1 MGISFAMV
9 AHNYYDSS
17 RVSRCSSS
25 PREGQPEFTWPT
37 PERGSKSAAAKENL
51 QSTRQK
57 AKLSRSLLWISS
69 PVFGLLRARY
79 LEQCPLAL
87 SFSFISFFDSVS
99 FFFFFQWKIPV
110 NYTLELYNYSLSF
123 CSQWMNRYNFYRNK
137 NWKGEMISNIYFKA
151 FGSQEIFETF
161 LKCD

>member
-99 FFFFFQWKIPV
+99 FFFFFNVKYQWIIHL
-110 NYTLELYNYSLSF
+110 NYTIIHCHFVHNEWIDIIFIGIKIEKAKWFQMYISKLSDPKKYSKRF
-123 CSQWMNRYNFYRNK
+123 
-137 NWKGEMISNIYFKA
+137 
-151 FGSQEIFETF
+151 
-161 LKCD
+161 